1 MYLNVRKIKLI
12 IITIA
17 IAILANASLST
28 AYAKEVIP
36 VRVSHHKNFSR
47 VVFDL
52 PRLVKYT
59 AKTEDRR
66 IHLDFDIEARAVFS
80 VLSTPFIKNI
90 VQLKKNKEKLSVT
103 IVSRKKMIVKK
114 YPQQKNL
121 VIDIY
126 TSPKLIKETI
136 KPAPQTIL
144 SSSLKK
150 DITSIE
156 ALKKAV
162 QSLLPSSEKKMA
174 EVEIET
180 KTKTDTKAK
189 QKKAEIK
196 KKLAP
201 PKKKR
206 LKFKKRDKKPQLR
219 EDNYYT
225 KNTTTIRLSFL
236 ETTNLAVMQR
246 AGLLWLITD
255 STSIMSLPVIKG
267 PLAKFILPPKVI
279 RLDNG
284 TAYAYKL
291 PLKLYPHIEKKH
303 LMWEVTLKTTPTK
316 QVDNIDFKMIA
327 NRFGIIKKIGI
338 PLKGA
343 YKIIEFE
350 DPIVGDKL
358 YIAPTNDSTQR
369 ISNSN
374 FNSDFEIRP
383 SDLGLII
390 RPLRD
395 DLVVYSVEDF
405 VFVTSQL
412 NMNITPQNMG
422 APILIDDNITMENK
436 NIDELRI
443 FDFPKWRK
451 KGVLFL
457 QQNKTEIQNEIGL
470 EEDKEKRTGLMMR
483 LARLYFAN
491 HHGHEA
497 LGVLSLISQNNP
509 EILQHPDFMAI
520 RGAANAISGRY
531 QEAIKDFSFPPIQH
545 NPEVKL
551 WRGFAAAK
559 AEQWRMAD
567 RTFPRDNRILL
578 RYPESMA
585 IPFTIYM
592 AESFLHLGHKKEAK
606 NLLDTINTNSSNLNI
621 QHRSAI
627 SYLRGEIARQDKKF
641 EQAEKLWTP
650 IAEGKDRL
658 YHTKASLSLTRLLH
672 QQKKITAQEAVERI
686 ETLRFAWRGDALEAE
701 ILRNLGK
708 LKAKNETVLAGLQ
721 DMKNAVDTAE
731 RLRIDSEYIVNEMS
745 DIFYEFFISKDKKQ
759 TSTIEAISIYNG
771 FKTLLP
777 DGEKGAAVN
786 LRFADYLINA
796 DLLSDAAT
804 VLENHIPRSTS
815 DKTTAQ
821 LGAKL
826 AKVYLLNNKPNRAL
840 KALAKTIVE
849 KAHSD
854 IIKERV
860 ILNAQAHTQLKDY
873 TIAIKLLN
881 KSRSKEAL
889 LLKANIYWKQKQW
902 RQAALTLEALINKNK
917 LIKDSKRNNTLVN
930 MAVAWKL
937 AGNTKKL
944 RSVKDK
950 YGEIMATTKYAD
962 IFKVVTRSGG
972 ASKLSDRKTTLK
984 IAEEADI
991 FNDFLKSYKSIDKD
1005 DN

>member
-12 IITIA
+12 IITVA
-17 IAILANASLST
+17 IAILANAHVNM
-28 AYAKEVIP
+28 AHAKEVIP

-47 VVFDL
+47 VVFDP
-52 PRLVKYT
+52 PRLLAFTTKV
-59 AKTEDRR
+59 EDKKVH
-66 IHLDFDIEARAVFS
+66 INFNIEARAVFS
-80 VLSTPFIKNI
+80 LLSTPIIKNI
-90 VQLKKNKEKLSVT
+90 VQINEGDDKLSVKIIT
-103 IVSRKKMIVKK
+103 RKKIHLKK
-114 YPQQKNL
+114 YPQQKRL
-121 VIDIY
+121 VFDIY
-126 TSPKLIKETI
+126 NIQKEAKETI
-136 KPAPQTIL
+136 KPVPKVREKLAT
-144 SSSLKK
+144 KK
-150 DITSIE
+150 GITSIE

-162 QSLLPSSEKKMA
+162 QTLLPPKERLETEIKKEEPA
-174 EVEIET
+174 P
-180 KTKTDTKAK
+180 KAK
-189 QKKAEIK
+189 IKKAEIQ

-201 PKKKR
+201 PRKKK
-206 LKFKKRDKKPQLR
+206 LKTKRKRNKQPQLR
-219 EDNYYT
+219 EENYYT
-225 KNTTTIRLSFL
+225 KNTTKIRLAFL

-255 STSIMSLPVIKG
+255 STSVMSLPVLKG

-279 RLDNG
+279 KMDNG

-291 PLKLYPHIEKKH
+291 PFKLYPKIEKKH
-303 LMWEVTLKTTPTK
+303 LMWEITLQTSPIKKTDR
-316 QVDNIDFKMIA
+316 VDFKMIA

-358 YIAPTNDSTQR
+358 YIAPTNDDTQS
-369 ISNSN
+369 INN
-374 FNSDFEIRP
+374 TNVNTDFEIRP
-383 SDLGLII
+383 SNLGLII

-405 VFVTSQL
+405 VFITSQL

-451 KGVLFL
+451 KGALFL
-457 QQNKTEIQNEIGL
+457 QKNKTDIQNEISM

-491 HHGHEA
+491 HYGHEA
-497 LGVLSLISQNNP
+497 LGVLSLISQENR

-606 NLLDTINTNSSNLNI
+606 NLLDTINTSSSNLNI

-627 SYLRGEIARQDKKF
+627 NYLRGEIARQNRNF
-641 EQAEKLWTP
+641 EKAVKLWTP
-650 IAEGKDRL
+650 VVEGRDRL
-658 YHTKASLSLTRLLH
+658 YHTKAALSLTNLLH
-672 QQKKITAQEAVERI
+672 AQNKITPKEAVEKV

-708 LKAKNETVLAGLQ
+708 LKVKNSTVLAGLQ
-721 DMKNAVDTAE
+721 DMQNAVDTAE
-731 RLRIDSEYIVNEMS
+731 RLRIDPDYILNEMK
-745 DIFYEFFISKDKKQ
+745 DIFYEFFTSKDRKKA
-759 TSTIEAISIYNG
+759 STIEAISIYNG
-771 FKTLLP
+771 FKKLLP
-777 DGEKGAAVN
+777 DGEKGSAIN
-786 LRFADYLINA
+786 LKFADYLINA

-804 VLENHIPRSTS
+804 VLENHLPKSVS
-815 DKTTAQ
+815 DKTTAH

-826 AKVYLLNNKPNRAL
+826 AKIHLLNNKPNRAL

-849 KAHSD
+849 KAQPH
-854 IIKERV
+854 IVKERV
-860 ILNAQAHTQLKDY
+860 LLNARAHTQLKDY
-873 TIAIKLLN
+873 NIAIKLLS
-881 KSRSKEAL
+881 KLHSKESQ
-889 LLKANIYWKQKQW
+889 LLKANIYWQQKQW
-902 RQAALTLEALINKNK
+902 SNAANTLEKIINKNQ
-917 LIKDSKRNNTLVN
+917 IIEDNKRNNTLLN
-930 MAVAWKL
+930 IAVAWKL

-944 RSVKDK
+944 KEAKDK
-950 YGEIMATTKYAD
+950 YGAILATTKYAD
-962 IFKVVTRSGG
+962 MFKVVTRSGG
-972 ASKLSDRKTTLK
+972 ASTLADRKTTLK
-984 IAEEADI
+984 IATEADI
-991 FNDFLKSYKSIDKD
+991 FNDFLKSYKSLDKETE
-1005 DN
+1005 